1 MRHGRAK
8 AARKT
13 LRFFQLHAGIK
24 PPYNVLLDGT
34 FLAAAVRQK
43 VRWLRENTILS
54 YCNSTLGNP
63 IIAENLAST
72 TSFAESFR

>member
-1 MRHGRAK
+1 MRHGRVK

-34 FLAAAVRQK
+34 FLVAAVRQK
-43 VRWLRENTILS
+43 VNLFCFIARSATCLTKIS
-54 YCNSTLGNP
+54 QHFNP
-63 IIAENLAST
+63 TARL
-72 TSFAESFR
+72 AESLN